1 MKFLLFTGL
10 ILSNYT
16 TINAVKDTI
25 ITTPEAVDIVFTP
38 ELQDNV
44 VAALKEC
51 VICISP
57 LELSDVV
64 EKLSCDHEFHSDC
77 IKPWLKINSTCPT
90 CRQRQEP
97 PQKNYNELTQD
108 ELVQVIMDTIIPVAK
123 KLIPFLA
130 MGQALLKVHAGEI
143 AEQQIIAAGSVYTI
157 LTIGQVALYQ
167 SNNTDRATAGLVT
180 LLIAFSASLASEAK
194 TTQLI
199 AQSIPAII
207 TVIVIFTLI
216 KTLISKV
223 PTQEFRFAI
232 PAFVLTAGITS
243 LTATL
248 FANELVTMENTA
260 EKSAI
265 ATVAIFSIARLSE
278 KIALAVLP
286 QQLQARA

>member
-10 ILSNYT
+10 ILSSYT

-25 ITTPEAVDIVFTP
+25 ITTPEAKNIVSTS

-44 VAALKEC
+44 VIELQDC
-51 VICISP
+51 VICLNL
-57 LELSDVV
+57 LELSQIVK
-64 EKLSCDHEFHSDC
+64 KLSCNHEFHSKC
-77 IKPWLKINSTCPT
+77 INKWLEKNSTCPI
-90 CRQRQEP
+90 CRQPQEP
-97 PQKNYNELTQD
+97 IKKTYNELTQD

-130 MGQALLKVHAGEI
+130 MGQALLKVHTGEI

-157 LTIGQVALYQ
+157 LTIGQIALYQ
-167 SNNTDRATAGLVT
+167 SNNTDRVTAGLVT
-180 LLIAFSASLASEAK
+180 LLIAFSAALVSEAK

-199 AQSIPAII
+199 AQSIPAVI

-223 PTQEFRFAI
+223 PTQEIRFAV
-232 PAFVLTAGITS
+232 PAFVLTTGITS

-248 FANELVTMENTA
+248 FANESVTMESTA

-265 ATVAIFSIARLSE
+265 ATVAIISIAKLSE
-278 KIALAVLP
+278 KFALAVLP
-286 QQLQARA
+286 QQLQART